1 MIKRRVSKLDEILS
15 KKLKMTTVTKSKLD
29 WDRHKK
35 ENNIDGELEQFS
47 RSKNSLVEKNAFLN
61 RTDTRTF
68 ELEREERLKRINN
81 RKHEL

>member
-1 MIKRRVSKLDEILS
+1 
-15 KKLKMTTVTKSKLD
+15 MTTVTKSKLD